1 LNNKNISIIIILFAL
16 LNGNICLHART
27 DIEYSESKKNNI
39 NKYLGECGLESE
51 ICKKIE
57 KDIDF
62 DQVEVIVKNTI
73 IKESTIMNYI
83 INRFLMKEKVNLKDY
98 STLVSLAQR
107 EKINLS
113 KEDLFSLE
121 RVSS

>member
-1 LNNKNISIIIILFAL
+1 LNNKNISIIIILFTL
-16 LNGNICLHART
+16 LNSNVCLHART
-27 DIEYSESKKNNI
+27 NTEYSESKKSET

-62 DQVEVIVKNTI
+62 NQVEVIVKNTI

-113 KEDLFSLE
+113 REELLSLE
-121 RVSS
+121 KISS